1 MSLER
6 VRIATGNP
14 GKLREFR
21 ELLTPLGIEVLSMQ
35 ELGNIEI
42 VEDGDTFEANAIKKA
57 QTIAD
62 LTGEAVLADDSGIA
76 VDHLDG
82 APGVYSAR
90 YAGAEGD
97 AQDAANNTKLL
108 NVMQDVP
115 VGKRQAR
122 FVCAL
127 ALCRPGH
134 PPVTFEATF
143 EGSIGYENK
152 GDNGFGYD
160 SIFIVQGDTRH
171 SAELSPD
178 EKNAISHRGKALQLL
193 MTWLR
198 ENQD

>member
-1 MSLER
+1 
-6 VRIATGNP
+6 
-14 GKLREFR
+14 
-21 ELLTPLGIEVLSMQ
+21 
-35 ELGNIEI
+35 
-42 VEDGDTFEANAIKKA
+42 
-57 QTIAD
+57 
-62 LTGEAVLADDSGIA
+62 
-76 VDHLDG
+76 
-82 APGVYSAR
+82 
-90 YAGAEGD
+90 
-97 AQDAANNTKLL
+97 
-108 NVMQDVP
+108 MQDVP